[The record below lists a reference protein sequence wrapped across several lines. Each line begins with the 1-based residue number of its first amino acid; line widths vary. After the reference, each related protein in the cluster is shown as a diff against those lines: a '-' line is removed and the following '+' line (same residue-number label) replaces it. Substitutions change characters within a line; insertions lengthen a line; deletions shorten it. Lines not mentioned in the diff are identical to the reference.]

1 MSITTCITATVKN
14 GEIVLPPGVDWP
26 NGTVVRVEQVK
37 EQEATIWDVLKK
49 YDGIA
54 TDLPS
59 DFAANVDHYV
69 HGHPK
74 K

>member
-1 MSITTCITATVKN
+1 MTFIATVKD
-14 GEIVLPPGVDWP
+14 GEIVLPPDIELP
-26 NGTVVRVEQVK
+26 DGTVVRIEPVK
-37 EQEATIWDVLKK
+37 AEPTIWEKLKK

-59 DFAANVDHYV
+59 DFATNLDHYA